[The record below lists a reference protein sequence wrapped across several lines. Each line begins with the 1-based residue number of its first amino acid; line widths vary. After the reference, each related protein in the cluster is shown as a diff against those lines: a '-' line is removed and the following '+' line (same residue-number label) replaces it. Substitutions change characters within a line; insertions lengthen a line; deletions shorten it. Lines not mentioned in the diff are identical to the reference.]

1 MPWRG
6 DAGLMVAA
14 AHGSLRALREH
25 PFDLLREIERR
36 SRAAAAGAQV
46 DDVGLAEWVGVGFRL
61 GNERFVVPRDEV
73 REVLMVP
80 PSITRVPGA
89 KSWVRGLANVR
100 GHLLPLVDLR
110 EFLGSGVGGV
120 GRSARALVANSTEF
134 PVGLVVDEVFGFRRF
149 VDRELADE
157 APATMIRADRFL
169 AGCFRR
175 GGEVWPVFSL
185 TRLLDARDFQR
196 AAGE

>member
-1 MPWRG
+1 M
-6 DAGLMVAA
+6 AVAA
-14 AHGSLRALREH
+14 QGTLRTLQEH
-25 PFDLLREIERR
+25 PFELLREIERR
-36 SRAAAAGAQV
+36 SRAAAAGAHG
-46 DDVGLAEWVGVGFRL
+46 DDAGLVEWVGVGFRL
-61 GNERFVVPRDEV
+61 GNESFVVPRDEV

-110 EFLGSGVGGV
+110 EFLGSGIGGAE
-120 GRSARALVANSTEF
+120 RTARALVANSDEF

-149 VDRELADE
+149 MDREMVE
-157 APATMIRADRFL
+157 TVPATVIRADRFL
-169 AGCFRR
+169 TGSFRR

-185 TRLLDARDFQR
+185 TRLLDAREFQR
-196 AAGE
+196 AAAE

>member
-1 MPWRG
+1 M
-6 DAGLMVAA
+6 AVAA
-14 AHGSLRALREH
+14 QDSLRALREH

-36 SRAAAAGAQV
+36 SRAAAAGAYGE
-46 DDVGLAEWVGVGFRL
+46 DTGLVEWVGVGFRL
-61 GNERFVVPRDEV
+61 GNEQFVVARDEV

-80 PSITRVPGA
+80 PAVTRVPGA
-89 KSWVRGLANVR
+89 RSWVRGLANVR

-120 GRSARALVANSTEF
+120 GRAARALVANSSEF
-134 PVGLVVDEVFGFRRF
+134 PVGLLVDEVFGFRRF
-149 VDRELADE
+149 VDRELSDE
-157 APATMIRADRFL
+157 SPSTVIRADRFL
-169 AGCFRR
+169 AGSFRR

-185 TRLLDARDFQR
+185 NRLLDARDFQR

>member
-1 MPWRG
+1 
-6 DAGLMVAA
+6 MVVASQ
-14 AHGSLRALREH
+14 GSLRALREH

-46 DDVGLAEWVGVGFRL
+46 DDDGLVEWVGVGFRL
-61 GNERFVVPRDEV
+61 GAERFVVPREEV

-80 PSITRVPGA
+80 PAITRVPGA
-89 KSWVRGLANVR
+89 RGWVRGLANVR
-100 GHLLPLVDLR
+100 GHLLPIIDLR
-110 EFLGSGVGGV
+110 AFLGSGIGGTE
-120 GRSARALVANSTEF
+120 RTARTLVANSTEF
-134 PVGLVVDEVFGFRRF
+134 PVGLVVDEVYGFRRF
-149 VDRELADE
+149 VDRELSDE
-157 APATMIRADRFL
+157 TPATIIRADRFL

-175 GGEVWPVFSL
+175 GGETWPVFSL

>member
-1 MPWRG
+1 MATAS
-6 DAGLMVAA
+6 DSL
-14 AHGSLRALREH
+14 GSLREH

-36 SRAAAAGAQV
+36 SRAAAAGAHG

-61 GNERFVVPRDEV
+61 GHENFVVPRDEV

-80 PSITRVPGA
+80 PAITRVPGA
-89 KSWVRGLANVR
+89 KSWVRGIANVR

-110 EFLGSGVGGV
+110 EFLGSGIGGTER
-120 GRSARALVANSTEF
+120 GARVLVAHSSEF

-149 VDRELADE
+149 VDRELDDGS
-157 APATMIRADRFL
+157 PATTIRADRFL
-169 AGCFRR
+169 DGSFRR

-185 TRLLDARDFQR
+185 ARLLEAREFQR
-196 AAGE
+196 AADN

>member
-1 MPWRG
+1 MAP
-6 DAGLMVAA
+6 ATQ
-14 AHGSLRALREH
+14 GSLRALKEH
-25 PFDLLREIERR
+25 PFELLREIERR

-46 DDVGLAEWVGVGFRL
+46 DDEGLVEWVGVGFRL
-61 GNERFVVPRDEV
+61 ASERFVVPRDEV

-110 EFLGSGVGGV
+110 EFLGSGVGGTE
-120 GRSARALVANSTEF
+120 RSSRALVANSSEY
-134 PVGLVVDEVFGFRRF
+134 PVGLLVDEVFGFRRF

-157 APATMIRADRFL
+157 APATVIRADRFL

-196 AAGE
+196 AAAE

>member
-1 MPWRG
+1 
-6 DAGLMVAA
+6 MVVASQ
-14 AHGSLRALREH
+14 GSLRALGEH
-25 PFDLLREIERR
+25 PFELLREIERR
-36 SRAAAAGAQV
+36 SRAAAAGV
-46 DDVGLAEWVGVGFRL
+46 HGEDTGLAEWVGVGFRL
-61 GNERFVVPRDEV
+61 GTERFVVPRDEV

-80 PSITRVPGA
+80 PAVTRVPGA

-110 EFLGSGVGGV
+110 EFLGSGVGGTE
-120 GRSARALVANSTEF
+120 RTARALVANSSEF

-157 APATMIRADRFL
+157 APATVIRADRFL

-185 TRLLDARDFQR
+185 NRLLDARDFQR

>member
-1 MPWRG
+1 
-6 DAGLMVAA
+6 MVLAR
-14 AHGSLRALREH
+14 HGSLRTLREH
-25 PFDLLREIERR
+25 PFELLQEIERR
-36 SRAAAAGAQV
+36 TRAAAAGAQV
-46 DDVGLAEWVGVGFRL
+46 DDVGLVEWVGVGFRL
-61 GNERFVVPRDEV
+61 GNERFVVPREEV

-80 PSITRVPGA
+80 PALTRVPGA

-110 EFLGSGVGGV
+110 EFLGSGIGGTE
-120 GRSARALVANSTEF
+120 RSARALVANSSEF

-157 APATMIRADRFL
+157 APATKIRADRFL
-169 AGCFRR
+169 AGSFHR

>member
-1 MPWRG
+1 
-6 DAGLMVAA
+6 MVVAST
-14 AHGSLRALREH
+14 GSLRALRDH

-46 DDVGLAEWVGVGFRL
+46 DDAGLAEWVGVGFRL
-61 GNERFVVPRDEV
+61 ADERFVVPRDEI

-80 PSITRVPGA
+80 PAITRVPGA

-100 GHLLPLVDLR
+100 GHLLPLMDLR
-110 EFLGSGVGGV
+110 EFLGYGVGGTE
-120 GRSARALVANSTEF
+120 RSARALVANSSEF

-149 VDRELADE
+149 VDRELAEE
-157 APATMIRADRFL
+157 APATRIRAERFL
-169 AGCFRR
+169 TGCFRR

-185 TRLLDARDFQR
+185 ARLLDARDFQR
-196 AAGE
+196 AAGD